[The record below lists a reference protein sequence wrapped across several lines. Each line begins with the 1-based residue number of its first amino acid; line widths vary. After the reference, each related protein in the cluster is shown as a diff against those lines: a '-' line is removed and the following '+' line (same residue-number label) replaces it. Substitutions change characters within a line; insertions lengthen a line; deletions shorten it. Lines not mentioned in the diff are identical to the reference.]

1 MSQSMIALAILGV
14 TLLLYL
20 TELFP
25 TSITTLLA
33 MIAMAGFG
41 IISCQDAFSG
51 FASPAV
57 MLVAG
62 MMIIG
67 RAFFTT
73 GLAHRIGSLLYR
85 FVGTSERAMIVM
97 ILLLAAL
104 MSIFL
109 NGSLTVAILMTVID
123 SIVIRSQGSIT
134 RKQTYF
140 PLGVAATLGNNLT
153 TISATSMITANALL
167 VQAGYPEL
175 GLFAPTL
182 VNLPAFLVILVL
194 YGLFGYRLQK
204 RWFDFPEVPVENPT
218 ETSIQEMP
226 VWKMALPVAVLL
238 LVVGAIL
245 LGADYGLA
253 SLLGAALL
261 ILTGCIS
268 EKEAFSSV
276 SWPTVVLV
284 GGVIGFSKGIAD
296 SGAGALI
303 AEFILGRFGVLARSP
318 MGLCFLLFLIG
329 TLISNLMSDNAAVAI
344 LVPITL
350 VLARDLGSDP
360 TPLVISAASGIKV
373 AVATPVSVATMTQI
387 GVAGYRFRDYLRAGG
402 LVNMIA
408 LAVSCTAVWLIYY
421 A

>member
-1 MSQSMIALAILGV
+1 MNHSLIALMILGV
-14 TLLLYL
+14 TVVLYL

-33 MIAMAGFG
+33 MLSMAAAG
-41 IISCQDAFSG
+41 IISYQDAFSG
-51 FASPAV
+51 FSSPAV

-73 GLAHRIGSLLYR
+73 GLAHRAGSLLYR
-85 FVGTSERAMIVM
+85 FVGSREQTFIVM
-97 ILLLAAL
+97 IWLLAAL
-104 MSIFL
+104 MSVFL

-123 SIVIRSQGSIT
+123 SIVVQSKNAIT
-134 RKQTYF
+134 RKHTYF

-182 VNLPAFLVILVL
+182 VNLPAFLAVL
-194 YGLFGYRLQK
+194 LLYALFGYRLQK
-204 RWFDFPEVPVENPT
+204 RWFDFPEPPMESSGS
-218 ETSIQEMP
+218 EEIQGAP
-226 VWKMALPVAVLL
+226 LWKMALPVFVLL
-238 LVVGAIL
+238 LVVAAIL
-245 LGADYGLA
+245 GGADYGLA
-253 SLLGAALL
+253 SLIGAAVL

-276 SWPTVVLV
+276 SWPTIVLV
-284 GGVIGFSKGIAD
+284 GGVIGFSKGVAD
-296 SGAGALI
+296 SGAGAVI
-303 AEFILGRFGVLARSP
+303 ALFILDHFGALARSP
-318 MGLCFLLFLIG
+318 IGLCVLLFVIG
-329 TLISNLMSDNAAVAI
+329 TLISNLMSDNAAVGI

-350 VLARDLGSDP
+350 VLARNLGCDP

-387 GVAGYRFRDYLRAGG
+387 GVAGYRFRDYLRMGG
-402 LVNMIA
+402 AVNLLA
-408 LAVSCTAVWLIYY
+408 LAVSILAVWVIYY